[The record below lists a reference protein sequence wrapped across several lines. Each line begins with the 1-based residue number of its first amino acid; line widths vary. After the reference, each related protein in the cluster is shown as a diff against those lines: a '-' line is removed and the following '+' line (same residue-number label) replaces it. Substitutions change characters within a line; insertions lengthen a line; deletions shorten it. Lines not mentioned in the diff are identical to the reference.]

1 MIVSFLLLFIA
12 VALIVFLTGQ
22 LQWHPFLVL
31 ILVSIGF
38 GLASGM
44 APDMVLTT
52 LQKGFGDT
60 LGSIGIIIVVG
71 LIIGTFFEKSG
82 GAIVI
87 ANLFVRLLG
96 SKRMHTAIAFMGY
109 LISIPVYADS
119 GFVIL
124 TPINK
129 ALTKKVGLSLA
140 GTAVALGIGLTASH
154 TMVPPTPGPLAA
166 AAIIGADLGWV
177 IVIGL
182 VASILGLLICIR
194 FSKYMGEKIWI
205 ESDSASPADEENT
218 TEQLPSLTKTI
229 LPIFT
234 PLLLIVIR
242 AVVEYPGFPLADGNL
257 KSFIAFIGHPIT
269 ALLIGMFLA
278 FRMPVQKNAKRI
290 SQGGWLGKA
299 IQGSATIILIT
310 AAGGAFGKMIQA
322 SGFHH
327 AIEHLIKTLPLG
339 LLLPFLMAALIK
351 TAQGS
356 STVALVTAASI
367 VFPLLEALALT
378 STIDKALVVIAI
390 GAGSAVVSHANDSF
404 FWVITQFSGMS
415 VPQGYRLHSLATL
428 VLGLTVIS
436 ILLIFKGLLGL
447 FAG

>member
-182 VASILGLLICIR
+182 VASILGLLVCIR

-205 ESDSASPADEENT
+205 ESDSASPTDEENT

-234 PLLLIVIR
+234 PLLLY
-242 AVVEYPGFPLADGNL
+242 EPL
-257 KSFIAFIGHPIT
+257 
-269 ALLIGMFLA
+269 
-278 FRMPVQKNAKRI
+278 
-290 SQGGWLGKA
+290 
-299 IQGSATIILIT
+299 
-310 AAGGAFGKMIQA
+310 
-322 SGFHH
+322 
-327 AIEHLIKTLPLG
+327 
-339 LLLPFLMAALIK
+339 
-351 TAQGS
+351 
-356 STVALVTAASI
+356 
-367 VFPLLEALALT
+367 
-378 STIDKALVVIAI
+378 
-390 GAGSAVVSHANDSF
+390 
-404 FWVITQFSGMS
+404 
-415 VPQGYRLHSLATL
+415 
-428 VLGLTVIS
+428 
-436 ILLIFKGLLGL
+436 
-447 FAG
+447 